1 MNEPAQVQDQ
11 RPQIRVTGA
20 QWHKIV
26 ALLIRKFDLGH
37 VVLTKEDVRAMGDVQ
52 RADGLVVMMNEEEDG
67 IHIFL
72 VNGAEA
78 KRIAAE
84 LEAKKKAEQT
94 S

>member
-37 VVLTKEDVRAMGDVQ
+37 VLITKDDIRSMGDVQ
-52 RADGLVVMMNEEEDG
+52 RSDGLVVMMDEEEDG
-67 IHIFL
+67 IHVYL
-72 VNGAEA
+72 LKQAAA
-78 KRIAAE
+78 KARAAE
-84 LEAKKKAEQT
+84 REAKKKAEQP